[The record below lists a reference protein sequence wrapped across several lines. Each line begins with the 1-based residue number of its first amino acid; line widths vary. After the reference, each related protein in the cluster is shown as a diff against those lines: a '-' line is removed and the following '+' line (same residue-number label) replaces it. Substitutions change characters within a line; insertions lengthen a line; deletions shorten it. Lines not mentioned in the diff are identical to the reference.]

1 MSHGVHAV
9 QHEAEHKMKHDA
21 NTAATAAADGDCSKA
36 ATRRSRC

>member
-9 QHEAEHKMKHDA
+9 QHEAEHKMQHDSEH
-21 NTAATAAADGDCSKA
+21 GDHGGGGKACSTP